1 MKVFCLFTLLV
12 ALSAARVIED
22 VKEAPEQGLQGYF
35 DTLKEIYYKLKELG
49 HETVCGKTVTELL
62 ELLGLPDAVDG
73 IVATARGWVCNALSA
88 PLQVRD
94 VAQPQALQGY
104 FDTLRQIIS
113 KLRELG

>member
-49 HETVCGKTVTELL
+49 KQR
-62 ELLGLPDAVDG
+62 P
-73 IVATARGWVCNALSA
+73 NLSI
-88 PLQVRD
+88 PY
-94 VAQPQALQGY
+94 GFKKIY
-104 FDTLRQIIS
+104 NSIS
-113 KLRELG
+113 SESS